1 MAEELGKI
9 EKPLAE
15 NYKAGRKLY
24 FVPLIFTAPDLPLN
38 ISLKFSTYWDQVE
51 TQISSLE
58 AKLGPVKYVLHELLS
73 ETGEA
78 GLKSLEQL
86 NNACLSIIRNR
97 IEKGATLETAEDADT
112 LTELMDWS
120 RCLSLGI
127 QNKKVFST
135 IYQNYTDSNNKR
147 NEAYSQKIDNLVKG
161 DESCV
166 VIMGEGHHVKFPA
179 DMQVFYIAPPALD
192 EIKRWI
198 REEEAKEQAKQ
209 DKQAE
214 QPSQPEK

>member
-1 MAEELGKI
+1 
-9 EKPLAE
+9 
-15 NYKAGRKLY
+15 
-24 FVPLIFTAPDLPLN
+24 
-38 ISLKFSTYWDQVE
+38 
-51 TQISSLE
+51 
-58 AKLGPVKYVLHELLS
+58 
-73 ETGEA
+73 
-78 GLKSLEQL
+78 
-86 NNACLSIIRNR
+86 
-97 IEKGATLETAEDADT
+97 
-112 LTELMDWS
+112 MDWS

>member
-24 FVPLIFTAPDLPLN
+24 FVPLIFTALDLLLN

-86 NNACLSIIRNR
+86 NNACISIIRNR
-97 IEKGATLETAEDADT
+97 I
-112 LTELMDWS
+112 
-120 RCLSLGI
+120 
-127 QNKKVFST
+127 
-135 IYQNYTDSNNKR
+135 
-147 NEAYSQKIDNLVKG
+147 
-161 DESCV
+161 
-166 VIMGEGHHVKFPA
+166 
-179 DMQVFYIAPPALD
+179 
-192 EIKRWI
+192 
-198 REEEAKEQAKQ
+198 
-209 DKQAE
+209 
-214 QPSQPEK
+214 